1 MISSVFIRRPRLAFV
16 LSIVF
21 LVAGFIALR
30 SLPVAQ
36 YPDIVPPQ
44 VRITAAFPGASAAD
58 VEASIAQVLESQ
70 VNGVENMIYMK
81 STSGS
86 DGSYA
91 LTVSFSVGTNPDLAT
106 VNVMNRVNQAIS
118 KLPSEVQRIGVT
130 VKKQSSALLQIVAV
144 YSPNGSHDELFLTNF
159 GVISLIDRL
168 ARVPGVGEAR
178 AFGTLEY
185 AMRVWFDQARMN
197 SLELTPQDVATAL
210 RAQNIQPALGRVGA
224 APLLPGTEFQFN
236 IAAQGRLVS
245 VEEFSD
251 VVVRATSDGALI
263 RIRDIARV
271 ELGAKSSDSNVR
283 YNGKPATGI
292 AIYQAPGANA
302 VAVAA
307 GVRRTMEEL
316 RPTFPPDLAYD
327 VMYDTTVFVEKT
339 IESVQHTLVEAFILV
354 GIVVFVFLGKL
365 RATLI
370 PIAAVP
376 VALVGTFA
384 AMLAFGFTAN
394 TISLLALVLAIGIVV
409 DDAIV
414 VVENVERVMEEEPH
428 LSPAE
433 ATEKAMSEI
442 TGPIIAIT
450 LVLLSV
456 FVPTAFIPGIT
467 GQLYQQ
473 FALAVSVSMLI
484 SAFVALTL
492 SPALCAVLLRPG
504 QHPSGLVAL
513 FQRGIDKSGVGYV
526 AVVRHLARR
535 SVLTL
540 LLVAGFAFA
549 TGSLARLVPGGF
561 LPEED
566 QGGFMGEVQLP
577 DAASTQRTLAVVE
590 DVEKIIAQQPSVQSM
605 LFITGY
611 SLLDGLAL
619 PNRAMIVVSLKPFDE
634 RKDRSL
640 SVSAALRDVQRA
652 FQGIAAAN
660 VFAFNLPPI
669 MGLGNGSGFEFQ
681 LQSLAGASPADM
693 AGVARGLMIAAARE
707 PKLAGVFTTYSA
719 QTPQVKL
726 EIDRDRAQALGVVI
740 SDVFETLQTTF
751 GGQYV
756 NDFNLFG
763 RTWQVKLQVEAKDRM
778 ALDDVLAV
786 RVRTARGD
794 LVPLRAIADVQLD
807 TAPASIIR
815 YNNLRSVT
823 LQGGP
828 APGHSTGEAIAAMEA
843 ISAATLP
850 SGYSFEWTGTAL
862 QEKAAAGQTGFVL
875 GLAVLFAYLFLV
887 ALYESWTIP
896 IAVLTSVVVG
906 LAGAMFGLWVS
917 GLDNNIFAQ
926 IGIVV
931 LIALAAKNAIL
942 IVEFAMEKRNGGASI
957 LDAAIEGARL
967 RFRAVMMT
975 SFAFMLGLVPLVFA
989 TGAGAATQRAVGTA
1003 VFAGMLAA
1011 SFLGIFLIP
1020 GLYVLF
1026 QRLREG
1032 GKRLMGRKVRA
1043 AKEAAAPVEDT
1054 KGTGA

>member
-1 MISSVFIRRPRLAFV
+1 MISAIFIRRPRLAVV
-16 LSIVF
+16 LSVVI

-30 SLPVAQ
+30 ALPVAQ

-44 VRITAAFPGASAAD
+44 VRVAANFPGASAAD
-58 VEASIAQVLESQ
+58 VEASVAQVLESQ
-70 VNGVENMIYMK
+70 VNGVEGMIYMK

-91 LTVSFSVGTNPDLAT
+91 LTVSFEVGTDPDLAT
-106 VNVMNRVNQAIS
+106 VNVMNRVNQAVS
-118 KLPSEVQRIGVT
+118 KLPSEAQRIGVT

-144 YSPNGSHDELFLTNF
+144 YSPNGTHDELFLTNF

-168 ARVPGVGEAR
+168 ARVPGVGQAQ

-185 AMRVWFDQARMN
+185 AMRVWFDQDRMN
-197 SLELTPQDVATAL
+197 SLEMTPQDVAAAL
-210 RAQNIQPALGRVGA
+210 RAQNVQAALGRVGA
-224 APLLPGTEFQFN
+224 APIRPGTEFQFN
-236 IAAQGRLVS
+236 IATQGRLVS

-251 VVVRATSDGALI
+251 VVVRAAPDGALV
-263 RIRDIARV
+263 RIKDIARV
-271 ELGAKSSDSNVR
+271 ELGAKSADSNVR

-292 AIYQAPGANA
+292 AIYQSPGANA
-302 VAVAA
+302 IAVAE

-316 RPTFPPDLAYD
+316 KPGFPPDIAYD

-339 IESVQHTLVEAFILV
+339 IESVQHTLIEAFVLV
-354 GIVVFVFLGKL
+354 ALVVFLFLGKW

-414 VVENVERVMEEEPH
+414 VVENVERVMEDEPH
-428 LSPAE
+428 LTPAE
-433 ATEKAMSEI
+433 ATEKAMGEI
-442 TGPIIAIT
+442 TGPIVAIT

-473 FALAVSVSMLI
+473 FALAVSASMLI
-484 SAFVALTL
+484 SALVALTL
-492 SPALCAVLLRPG
+492 SPALCAVLLKPG

-513 FQRGIDKSGVGYV
+513 FQRGIDRSRDGYV
-526 AVVRHLARR
+526 SVVRRIARR
-535 SVLTL
+535 GLVTAA
-540 LLVAGFAFA
+540 LVAAFA
-549 TGSLARLVPGGF
+549 LAAGGFARLVPGGF

-566 QGGFMGEVQLP
+566 QGALMGEVQLP
-577 DAASTQRTLAVVE
+577 DAASTARTGEVVAE
-590 DVEKIIAQQPSVQSM
+590 VEKIVAAKPWAQGMFFV
-605 LFITGY
+605 TGY

-619 PNRAMIVVSLKPFDE
+619 PNRALMVVGLKPFEE
-634 RKDRSL
+634 RKDRSM
-640 SVSAALRDVQRA
+640 SVFAALRDLQAA
-652 FQGIAAAN
+652 FRTIAAAN

-669 MGLGNGSGFEFQ
+669 MGLGTGSGFEYQ
-681 LQSLAGASPADM
+681 LQSLAGASPADL
-693 AGVARGLMIAAARE
+693 AGVARGLMIAGAQDDQ
-707 PKLAGVFTTYSA
+707 LAGVFTTYSA
-719 QTPQVKL
+719 QTPQVRL
-726 EIDRDRAQALGVVI
+726 DIDRDRAQTLGI
-740 SDVFETLQTTF
+740 DIAEVFATLQTTF
-751 GGQYV
+751 GGLYV

-763 RTWQVKLQVEAKDRM
+763 RTWQVKLQADAKDRM
-778 ALDDVLAV
+778 AVDDVLSV
-786 RVRTARGD
+786 RVRTAKGD
-794 LVPLRAIADVQLD
+794 LVPLRAIGDVALD

-823 LQGGP
+823 MQGGP
-828 APGHSTGEAIAAMEA
+828 APGRSTGEALAAMEA
-843 ISAATLP
+843 LSATTLP
-850 SGYSFEWTGTAL
+850 QGYGFEWTGTAL

-896 IAVLTSVVVG
+896 VAVLVSVVVG
-906 LAGAMFGLWVS
+906 LAGAMFGLWIS
-917 GLDNNIFAQ
+917 GLDNNLFAQ

-942 IVEFAMEKRNGGASI
+942 IVEFAMERRRAGDDI
-957 LDAAIEGARL
+957 VEAAIEGARL

-975 SFAFMLGLVPLVFA
+975 SFAFILGLVPLVFA
-989 TGAGAATQRAVGTA
+989 SGAGAATQRAVGTA

-1011 SFLGIFLIP
+1011 SFLGVFVIP

-1026 QRLREG
+1026 QRMREA
-1032 GKRLMGRKVRA
+1032 GRRMIARDGRA
-1043 AKEAAAPVEDT
+1043 TEESVESSQSAS
-1054 KGTGA
+1054 GTGA